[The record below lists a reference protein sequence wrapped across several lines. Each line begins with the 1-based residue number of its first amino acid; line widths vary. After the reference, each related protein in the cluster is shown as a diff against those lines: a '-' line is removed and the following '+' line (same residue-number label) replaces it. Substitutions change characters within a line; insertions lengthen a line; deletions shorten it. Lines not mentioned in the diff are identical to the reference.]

1 MVHPIRVLLSHETRD
16 LDDEENDDGRM
27 WLRIYDG

>member
-1 MVHPIRVLLSHETRD
+1 VPLGLADNVSATTYDKEYFY
-16 LDDEENDDGRM
+16 GRM